1 MKKSNLN
8 ANDVGM
14 NDIIKD
20 TEEEINKEEEF
31 EKNLQ
36 AKEDNFNMKKNKFG
50 MNVIEE
56 GDEGVRIVF

>member
-1 MKKSNLN
+1 
-8 ANDVGM
+8 M